1 VTYLVKEFLI
11 QYFPPPLMVKW
22 KRGGG
27 GGEWERIRQRF
38 VVDWYE

>member
-11 QYFPPPLMVKW
+11 QYFPPPLKVKK
-22 KRGGG
+22 KRG
-27 GGEWERIRQRF
+27 GGEWERKRQRF